1 MAEAADDRMYTRVR
15 SVTSGEPGRSLN
27 QARGHHFVIDASGPD
42 AEEIT
47 PGESFLAGVSG
58 CGVLLVERVARERDI
73 PLRRAEAWIEGVRRR
88 QDPSWYQ
95 QVDLRFRLS
104 GVTEAQ
110 ATELVG
116 AYKRA

>member
-1 MAEAADDRMYTRVR
+1 MAEVEDDLLYTRVR

-47 PGESFLAGVSG
+47 PGESFLAGISG
-58 CGVLLVERVARERDI
+58 CGVLLVERVAREREI
-73 PLRRAEAWIEGVRRR
+73 ALRRAEAWIDGARRR
-88 QDPSWYQ
+88 QDPSWYH

-110 ATELVG
+110 GDELVA
-116 AYKRA
+116 AYQRA